1 MKNQSNHIELL
12 RDDDNYYGDLGKMYL
27 SNSDIYALLKN
38 PASYKKHEY
47 SKPML
52 EGSYFHTL
60 MLEPDKLDSF
70 EIVDA
75 STRSTKL
82 YKEALES
89 SDQEILLLGHE
100 AKAIED
106 MANKMKSSLDI
117 YEQVYEDGAVYEEPA
132 IKEIYD
138 VMWKGKADVIN
149 SSYVIDLK
157 TTADISKFRRSA
169 FAYNYDS
176 QAYLYQQFFGKPVKF
191 IVICKST
198 GIIKQFECSSEFLE
212 SGRDKVMDAVIA
224 WNRFFGPEATD
235 DPESFVDTEIL

>member
-1 MKNQSNHIELL
+1 MNNQSNEIEKL
-12 RDDDNYYGDLGKMYL
+12 RDDSNYYGDLGKRYV

-38 PASYKKHEY
+38 PASYKKHEF

-52 EGSYFHTL
+52 EGSYFHML
-60 MLEPDKLDSF
+60 MLEPDKKDEF

-75 STRSTKL
+75 STRSTKI
-82 YKEALES
+82 YKQAIEDS
-89 SDQEILLLGHE
+89 GSDILLLKSE
-100 AKAIED
+100 ADHIQSMVD
-106 MANKMKSSLDI
+106 KMKSSLDVH
-117 YEQVYEDGAVYEEPA
+117 EQVYEDGALYEEPMV
-132 IKEIYD
+132 KEIFD
-138 VMWKGKADVIN
+138 VWWKGKADVIN
-149 SSYVIDLK
+149 STHVIDLK

-191 IVICKST
+191 IVICKMT
-198 GIIKQFECSSEFLE
+198 GIVKQFECSSEFLE

-235 DPESFVDTEIL
+235 DPNTFVDTEIL